1 MTFTEDDLRK
11 MCEELAEKRRKKQ
24 EYEDKIN
31 NYHFEKK
38 DYSDSEFVEL
48 SKEYD
53 YLSLYVQYL
62 IDNVKNAIYQYFL
75 PKYIEVAQKY
85 KGKRMGEKT
94 LKKFEKELEEK
105 TNCYVYIYRSSDYK
119 SGYISVGY
127 NFDKYRSNP
136 VEFEYKDSWNSGGAI
151 SKIDNTLL
159 IGNLEDYQTRFLCDY
174 VEDIPKRCEA
184 LNKAKEDMN
193 REYDLFSKKVDV
205 YNKLLP
211 TNKDTAY
218 LEFRVR

>member
-1 MTFTEDDLRK
+1 
-11 MCEELAEKRRKKQ
+11 
-24 EYEDKIN
+24 
-31 NYHFEKK
+31 
-38 DYSDSEFVEL
+38 
-48 SKEYD
+48 
-53 YLSLYVQYL
+53 
-62 IDNVKNAIYQYFL
+62 
-75 PKYIEVAQKY
+75 
-85 KGKRMGEKT
+85 MGEKT

-105 TNCYVYIYRSSDYK
+105 TNCYVYIHRSSDYK
-119 SGYISVGY
+119 SGYIGVGY
-127 NFDKYRSNP
+127 NFGKYRSDP

-159 IGNLEDYQTRFLCDY
+159 IGNPEDYQTRFLCDY

-184 LNKAKEDMN
+184 LNKAKENMN

-211 TNKDTAY
+211 TNKDSAY

>member
-1 MTFTEDDLRK
+1 MTFTEDDLRE
-11 MCEELAEKRRKKQ
+11 MYEELAEKRHKRQ
-24 EYEDKIN
+24 EDEDKIN
-31 NYHFEKK
+31 NYRFKK
-38 DYSDSEFVEL
+38 KNYSDPEFIEL
-48 SKEYD
+48 SMEYD
-53 YLSLYVQYL
+53 YLSWYIRYL
-62 IDNVKNAIYQYFL
+62 IDNIKNATYQYFL

-105 TNCYVYIYRSSDYK
+105 TNCYVYIHRSSDYK
-119 SGYISVGY
+119 SGYIGVDY

-159 IGNLEDYQTRFLCDY
+159 IGNIEDYHTRFLCGY
-174 VEDIPKRCEA
+174 VKDIPKRCEA

-193 REYDLFSKKVDV
+193 KEYDLFKKKVDE

-211 TNKDTAY
+211 TNKDRAY
-218 LEFRVR
+218 LEFRAR